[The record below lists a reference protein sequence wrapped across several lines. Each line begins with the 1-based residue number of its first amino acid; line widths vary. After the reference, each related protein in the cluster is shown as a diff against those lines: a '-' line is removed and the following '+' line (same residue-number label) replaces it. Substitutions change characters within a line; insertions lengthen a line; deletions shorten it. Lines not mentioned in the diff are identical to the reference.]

1 MSLAEYDIQHP
12 HERDRGLPPILD
24 EEGRCLRCGCEW
36 RDEQITALLL
46 DLDARDARVLALL
59 DMIEEARDFAG
70 AFITRARRG
79 ASGQGDLKAL
89 EEVARAW
96 LDRVGEL

>member
-1 MSLAEYDIQHP
+1 MSLAEYDVQHP

-59 DMIEEARDFAG
+59 DMIEEARGLIRDELNG
-70 AFITRARRG
+70 KP
-79 ASGQGDLKAL
+79 DVKAVVVWD
-89 EEVARAW
+89 EAARAW